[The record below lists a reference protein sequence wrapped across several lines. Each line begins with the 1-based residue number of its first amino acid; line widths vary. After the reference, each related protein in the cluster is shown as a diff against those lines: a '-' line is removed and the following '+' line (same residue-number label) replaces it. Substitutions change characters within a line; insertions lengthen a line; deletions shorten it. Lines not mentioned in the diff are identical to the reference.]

1 MYVVLGA
8 KCYMAVNSEYDYIS
22 WGAAEQ
28 YIISGAGAQNV
39 IKPDS
44 SATYHITFDPQ
55 SKAITVVKK

>member
-1 MYVVLGA
+1 
-8 KCYMAVNSEYDYIS
+8 MAVSSEYDYIS

-55 SKAITVVKK
+55 SKTITVVKK